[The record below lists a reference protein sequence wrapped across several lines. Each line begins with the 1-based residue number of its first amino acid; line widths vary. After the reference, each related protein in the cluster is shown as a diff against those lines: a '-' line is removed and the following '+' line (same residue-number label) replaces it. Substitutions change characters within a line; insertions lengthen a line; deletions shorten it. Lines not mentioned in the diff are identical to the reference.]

1 MNCVRLCSFTFVYE
15 KSGQPG
21 RVHEQENSGVFMN
34 VREPFMNKLLSYLHT
49 HSVYGCTDTYSP
61 ELVLP
66 PRAPVRSPL
75 GRFDVRDPF

>member
-1 MNCVRLCSFTFVYE
+1 M
-15 KSGQPG
+15 
-21 RVHEQENSGVFMN
+21 FMN

-66 PRAPVRSPL
+66 PRAPRARRSADSIDS
-75 GRFDVRDPF
+75 GRPF